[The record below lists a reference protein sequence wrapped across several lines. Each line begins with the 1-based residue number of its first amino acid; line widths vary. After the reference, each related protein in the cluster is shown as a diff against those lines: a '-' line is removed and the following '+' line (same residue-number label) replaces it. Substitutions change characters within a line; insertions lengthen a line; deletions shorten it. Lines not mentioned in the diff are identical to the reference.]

1 MGAFDTLEALAQQ
14 NGWVIKYSTDGV
26 PSIFYPI
33 PKMKSIDLDPSLPDR
48 VHPAFIVNGVEM
60 PRRLIAV
67 YKGSSFAAASQILS
81 LPNMPPRTTL
91 GADELL
97 ARIKLNG
104 TGFGPKTIADSG
116 LLLLLARKK
125 DWVPKGNNNYSTD
138 YRDGTRWE
146 AAQSITAGNKR
157 FLRGWE
163 YEALSNHTSALA
175 NRPDKAPHIWK
186 KLKFIGGI
194 PVASQMND
202 TEHNGLNTLTGS
214 GPASWRL
221 DGTPSGIDDLVGNCF
236 DQDYGYRIVGG
247 ELQILAD
254 NNAASPTADLSAA
267 SAAWKAILPNA
278 GDTGHTLVAPGTAG
292 TLKWT
297 WDAGASKIKLDTV
310 APTLDDQNRNTAF
323 KDLLVN
329 ATNVPYVPAILMELG
344 IFPISGDDTQGQTYV
359 KFSAGEFFPRRGG
372 DYVITSYAGLGCVSA
387 NDPRAHAY
395 VVFGVRSAFVEP

>member
-33 PKMKSIDLDPSLPDR
+33 PKMKSSDLDASLPNR
-48 VHPAFIVNGVEM
+48 THPAFIINGVEV

-67 YKGSSFAAASQILS
+67 YKGSSFSAASQILS
-81 LPNMPPRTTL
+81 LPNMLPRTTL

-104 TGFGPKTIADSG
+104 AGFGPKTVADSG

-125 DWVPKGNNNYSTD
+125 DWVPKGNNNYSVD
-138 YRDGTRWE
+138 YRDGTRWT
-146 AAQSITAGNKR
+146 AAASITIGLKR
-157 FLRGWE
+157 VLRGWE
-163 YEALSNHTSALA
+163 YEALTNHTSELA

-186 KLKFIGGI
+186 KLKYVGAI
-194 PVASQMND
+194 PVASQISD
-202 TEHNGLNTLTGS
+202 AEPNGLNTLTGS

-254 NNAASPTADLSAA
+254 NDAASPTADLGAA

-297 WDAGASKIKLDTV
+297 WDTGASKIKLDTA

-329 ATNVPYVPAILMELG
+329 ATNVPYIPAILMELG
-344 IFPISGDDTQGQTYV
+344 LFPISGDDTQGQFYL

-372 DYVITSYAGLGCVSA
+372 NYNNTSNTGLGYV
-387 NDPRAHAY
+387 RAHDTRASAY
-395 VVFGVRSAFVEP
+395 VCYGVRSAFVEP

>member
-1 MGAFDTLEALAQQ
+1 MGAFETLEALAQQ

-33 PKMKSIDLDPSLPDR
+33 PKMKSIDLDASLPNR
-48 VHPAFIVNGVEM
+48 THPAFIINGVEV

-81 LPNMPPRTTL
+81 LPNMSPRVEL

-104 TGFGPKTIADSG
+104 AGFGPKTVADSG
-116 LLLLLARKK
+116 LLLLLAKK
-125 DWVPKGNNNYSTD
+125 NGWVPKGNNSYSVD
-138 YRDGTRWE
+138 YRDGTPWTL
-146 AAQSITAGNKR
+146 AASITIGLKR
-157 FLRGWE
+157 VLWGWE
-163 YEALSNHTSALA
+163 YEALTAHTSALE
-175 NRPDKAPHIWK
+175 NRPDKSLKDWK
-186 KLKFIGGI
+186 RLKFIGGT
-194 PVASQMND
+194 PVASRINNTD
-202 TEHNGLNTLTGS
+202 NNGTITLTGS
-214 GPASWRL
+214 GPVSWRHN
-221 DGTPSGIDDLVGNCF
+221 GTPSGIDDLVGNTM

-254 NNAASPTADLSAA
+254 NDAASPTADLGAA

-310 APTLDDQNRNTAF
+310 APTLDDVTRDTAF

-329 ATNVPYVPAILMELG
+329 ATNIPYIPAILMELG
-344 IFPISGDDTQGQTYV
+344 LFPISGDTTNGHFYM

-372 DYVITSYAGLGCVSA
+372 VYYYSSHSGLGYVFAHNSRSSA
-387 NDPRAHAY
+387 GTNY
-395 VVFGVRSAFVEP
+395 GVRSAFVEP